1 MKLMVLIKINVIC
14 WAVLQDLYA
23 SSQQMASGIG
33 DLLETA
39 LSQGRAIPT
48 SSKQGT
54 RSDSAAAGQD
64 AEEED
69 ELVVLRL
76 SNAALLAS
84 SILATHGQ
92 AEVTRHHT
100 HGL

>member
-1 MKLMVLIKINVIC
+1 
-14 WAVLQDLYA
+14 
-23 SSQQMASGIG
+23 MASGIG

-54 RSDSAAAGQD
+54 RPSSAAAGQD

-92 AEVTRHHT
+92 AEVTRDHT